1 MNGKDFDMPDYKD
14 FSKDEEK
21 IYDIEIGKLIK
32 RLQSGQS
39 LKEACSA
46 IDAVDEELKQVIAD
60 DVLKIIIAELHYNQ
74 GMNFEQV
81 AQRLKIT
88 VKEIEETNKIM
99 IEDVMLTV
107 KNKNSASGTA

>member
-1 MNGKDFDMPDYKD
+1 
-14 FSKDEEK
+14 
-21 IYDIEIGKLIK
+21 
-32 RLQSGQS
+32 
-39 LKEACSA
+39 
-46 IDAVDEELKQVIAD
+46 
-60 DVLKIIIAELHYNQ
+60 NQ

-107 KNKNSASGTA
+107 KNKNSTSGTA

>member
-1 MNGKDFDMPDYKD
+1 MPDYKN

-39 LKEACSA
+39 LNEACSA
-46 IDAVDEELKQVIAD
+46 IDVVDEELRQVLAD
-60 DVLKIIIAELHYNQ
+60 DVLKIVIAELHYNQ
-74 GMNFEQV
+74 GMDFEQV

-88 VKEIEETNKIM
+88 VKEIEETNRIM
-99 IEDVMLTV
+99 IEDIMLTV
-107 KNKNSASGTA
+107 KNKNSTSGTA

>member
-1 MNGKDFDMPDYKD
+1 MNGKDIDMPDYKD
-14 FSKDEEK
+14 FSEDEER

-39 LKEACSA
+39 LDEACSA
-46 IDAVDEELKQVIAD
+46 IEAVDEELKQVIAD
-60 DVLKIIIAELHYNQ
+60 DVLKIVIAELHYNQ

-81 AQRLKIT
+81 AQRLNIT
-88 VKEIEETNKIM
+88 VKQIEDTNRIM

-107 KNKNSASGTA
+107 KNKNSTSGTA